1 MNKLI
6 KKDIFVQK
14 LKNRPIFVHGKDTT
28 ISDEDIVL
36 LLECNIIQRFKNW
49 PLDWPSESHRT
60 RYRVLHCIQLTHTHL
75 SPAGFWLSG
84 TKIIKPGMWV

>member
-28 ISDEDIVL
+28 ISDEDIAL
-36 LLECNIIQRFKNW
+36 LLACDIIQRFKVRKSNGRF
-49 PLDWPSESHRT
+49 SRS
-60 RYRVLHCIQLTHTHL
+60 RYRVLHCIHLTHTHL
-75 SPAGFWLSG
+75 SPAGFWLCG
-84 TKIIKPGMWV
+84 TKIIKPGMWF